1 VEEMEWRRKWLKWTS
16 FGNLI
21 KRSVAV
27 QFSEE
32 VGPRKGSWKGGVMGI
47 SFKMLPDEHPY
58 ECMRRSNTEQN
69 F

>member
-1 VEEMEWRRKWLKWTS
+1 MEWRRKWLKWTS

-32 VGPRKGSWKGGVMGI
+32 VGARKGSWKGGVMGI
-47 SFKMLPDEHPY
+47 GFKMLPGEHPY